1 MADEKK
7 NVAPQDA
14 PPHTGPAVTDKDKAA
29 PSKVE
34 PPPPGGD
41 KAAPGKTE
49 PPAPGVLDKWYAPN
63 KADKKII

>member
-49 PPAPGVLDKWYAPN
+49 PPAPGVLDKSGMLPIRQTR
-63 KADKKII
+63 K